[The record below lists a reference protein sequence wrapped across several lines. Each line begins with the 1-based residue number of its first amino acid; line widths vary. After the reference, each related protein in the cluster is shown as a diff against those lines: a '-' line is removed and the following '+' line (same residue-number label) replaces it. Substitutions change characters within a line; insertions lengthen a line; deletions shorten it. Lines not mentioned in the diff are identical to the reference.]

1 MGTSTFY
8 GGLVGGFNFTQVD
21 GDSYAGYNKTGFNF
35 GGIVYAR
42 LVPELAASMEILY
55 VQKGSRG
62 HVIKESGTP
71 GIYITKYSIAA
82 NYVEV
87 PIQLNY
93 MLDKRKSH
101 FGAGFS
107 YSQVTS
113 MKETLE
119 TDPPTMVNLDNY
131 PINKMDINLILGGN
145 LRLWQGLYL
154 NLRFQYSLI
163 PIRRNIPPGFGR
175 GEQFNNVVGLRL
187 MYLF

>member
-1 MGTSTFY
+1 
-8 GGLVGGFNFTQVD
+8 
-21 GDSYAGYNKTGFNF
+21 
-35 GGIVYAR
+35 
-42 LVPELAASMEILY
+42 MEILY